1 MEEGE
6 APSPGRIYNTNR
18 YALQAACSRAGCRS
32 VYVGTARDDEN
43 AICGMVTGAL
53 QSCDAVILSGGVSVG
68 DFDCTPA
75 AMEKAGVELLAHGL
89 ALKPGMAGA
98 YGVYR
103 GDHSFREHQV
113 LSNQGQVQY
122 RDSRVIPVFGLSG
135 NPAACMTA
143 FYAIVLPVL
152 RKMTG
157 LEEYLPKQVMVRLE
171 KDYSRANSS
180 ARLLR
185 GRIEM
190 EGEYFR
196 MKIAGGQGNQVLS
209 SLFGSNA
216 FAEIPAGAVVKAG
229 EPVQAFLIPESM

>member
-1 MEEGE
+1 
-6 APSPGRIYNTNR
+6 
-18 YALQAACSRAGCRS
+18 
-32 VYVGTARDDEN
+32 
-43 AICGMVTGAL
+43 
-53 QSCDAVILSGGVSVG
+53 
-68 DFDCTPA
+68 
-75 AMEKAGVELLAHGL
+75 
-89 ALKPGMAGA
+89 
-98 YGVYR
+98 
-103 GDHSFREHQV
+103 
-113 LSNQGQVQY
+113 
-122 RDSRVIPVFGLSG
+122 
-135 NPAACMTA
+135 MTA